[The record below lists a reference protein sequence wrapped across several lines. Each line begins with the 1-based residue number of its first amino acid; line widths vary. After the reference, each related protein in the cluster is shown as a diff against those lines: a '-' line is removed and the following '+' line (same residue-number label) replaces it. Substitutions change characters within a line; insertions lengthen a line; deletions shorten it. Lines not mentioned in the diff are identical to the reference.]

1 MAPPSKPWFRFYTEA
16 LADRKL
22 RRLRPE
28 QRWLW
33 VAVLGA
39 ARMSRV
45 PGALYVGEDD
55 PMTAEDLA
63 DVAAMPVKD
72 VIVGMAA
79 FVEAGMVDVNEHDAW
94 VVCRWMERQ
103 FESDVS
109 TKRTQKHRSMERSIA
124 VPETAKEQPM
134 ERPQNTET
142 EAETEEERLT
152 PDRAAE
158 PAPKPTARA
167 VVDDAGFDEF
177 WSSYPRRD
185 GVRIGKA
192 KAKAQWSR
200 IPVSKRPAV
209 MAALHAYAAFC
220 TKTERF
226 PKDAERWLPRWQEWA
241 DAADGATPEATR
253 SADPERPT
261 RIRNGVREVFSPG
274 AGWCAE
280 RAPRE
285 LVDFEQ

>member
-1 MAPPSKPWFRFYTEA
+1 MAPPPKPWFRFYTEA

-22 RRLRPE
+22 RRLRPDH
-28 QRWLW
+28 RWLW

-45 PGALYVGEDD
+45 PGALYVGDGD

-72 VIVGMAA
+72 VIVGMTA

-109 TKRTQKHRSMERSIA
+109 TKRTRKHRSMERSIG
-124 VPETAKEQPM
+124 VPGTPKEQPK
-134 ERPQNTET
+134 ERPQKTETET
-142 EAETEEERLT
+142 EAEITPS
-152 PDRAAE
+152 PDRCAE
-158 PAPKPTARA
+158 PDAPGSA
-167 VVDDAGFDEF
+167 VVEDDGFDEF
-177 WSSYPRRD
+177 WARYPRRN
-185 GVRIGKA
+185 GVRVGKA
-192 KAKAQWSR
+192 AAHRAWKR
-200 IPVSKRPAV
+200 IAAGKRPDV
-209 MAALHAYAAFC
+209 MRALDVYAKGC
-220 TKTERF
+220 GEY
-226 PKDAERWLPRWQEWA
+226 PKDAERWLRPGVWDEWLTVASDVPR
-241 DAADGATPEATR
+241 P
-253 SADPERPT
+253 ADPERPT

-280 RAPRE
+280 ARPRE
-285 LVDFEQ
+285 LADFEL